1 MIKRMLMRKTAARL
15 MAKRVA
21 LIRPVLAGKYLEY
34 KMAAEDRKV
43 LAKPYTYTRYYE
55 TLKTEI
61 MEAVCVEEE

>member
-1 MIKRMLMRKTAARL
+1 MKKTASRL

-34 KMAAEDRKV
+34 KMAAEDPTV

-55 TLKTEI
+55 KLKTEI
-61 MEAVCVEEE
+61 MEAVCVEEK